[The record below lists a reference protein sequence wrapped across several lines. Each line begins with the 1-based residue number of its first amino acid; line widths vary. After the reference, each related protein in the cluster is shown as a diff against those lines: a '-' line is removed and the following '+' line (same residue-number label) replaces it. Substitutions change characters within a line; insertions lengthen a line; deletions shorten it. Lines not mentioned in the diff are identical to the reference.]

1 MGSCP
6 SSILLSHLNPPS
18 CIYHEPGQHSLLL
31 YPPCW
36 LHCYYY
42 VHQYFCLLILHFTVA
57 NYFYSRPPMALQ
69 SNLYTVKENLTA
81 IIVGEE
87 QVL

>member
-1 MGSCP
+1 M
-6 SSILLSHLNPPS
+6 LAA
-18 CIYHEPGQHSLLL
+18 LLL
-31 YPPCW
+31 LCAVFLFKSKTFY
-36 LHCYYY
+36 
-42 VHQYFCLLILHFTVA
+42 CLLII
-57 NYFYSRPPMALQ
+57 YFYSRPPMALQ